1 LYLKMVSF
9 STLAISLLAATA
21 SANPFAAK
29 SSANEPKTA
38 LMSKLMNKAQPTKNS
53 QMRQLDGG
61 DEQVDLSSYSVR
73 FEKCQFVRAFS
84 DDNAADADSET
95 VLTTQRF
102 VIFRL
107 CPTSSCNSN
116 YGEYILGLDEY
127 LDSTVAYRQEEQ
139 EEMCE
144 TCDETCQQYYDDG
157 AAGDDQQAGDDAGDQ
172 DADEGDGDERRLM
185 FGRKLDVDCDQCVSD
200 CEKIENMEDNNY
212 MDATNFVGCVG
223 VQDAGDDG
231 TGALY
236 AGPMCAS
243 SGSKIKIG
251 IFSDED
257 CMVLEQN
264 LDVEDYLTNGDGY
277 AVKLSHALL
286 KTTYDNDD
294 PISCADVAENDDD
307 KYYQAPGTKE
317 ICEEIYQAA
326 AKCEEE
332 HGFSTGINYYDEYY
346 GVQNDNEELVC
357 SFIDSLVAG
366 TYSQEGEIVVGG
378 MASVVSGGSSTTGG
392 QKFALTFFI
401 LGTVGLAVYA
411 AMLHSQLTKGGK
423 SSLSSQGGA
432 MA

>member
-1 LYLKMVSF
+1 MVAF
-9 STLAISLLAATA
+9 STIALSLLAATA

-29 SSANEPKTA
+29 SSKNEPKTA
-38 LMSKLMNKAQPTKNS
+38 FMSKLMNKAQPTKNS
-53 QMRQLDGG
+53 QMRRLDG
-61 DEQVDLSSYSVR
+61 DAQVDLSNYSVR

-102 VIFRL
+102 VVFRM
-107 CPTSSCNSN
+107 CPNSSCNSN
-116 YGEYILGLDEY
+116 YGEYILSLDEY

-144 TCDETCQQYYDDG
+144 TCEESCQYYDDKANNYYQEEEG
-157 AAGDDQQAGDDAGDQ
+157 GDEDE
-172 DADEGDGDERRLM
+172 ADEEEDGDERRLM
-185 FGRKLDVDCDQCVSD
+185 SGRRLDVDCDQCVSD
-200 CEKIENMEDNNY
+200 CQKIENMEDNNY

-231 TGALY
+231 SDALY

-243 SGSKIKIG
+243 NGSKIKIG
-251 IFSDED
+251 VFSDEE

-286 KTTYDNDD
+286 KTTYDNEDQ
-294 PISCADVAENDDD
+294 ITCADIEYYDDD
-307 KYYQAPGTKE
+307 VNTAAGNYKAVGTKE

-332 HGFSTGINYYDEYY
+332 HSFTSGINYYQNYY
-346 GVQNDNEELVC
+346 DVQNDNEELVC
-357 SFIDSLVAG
+357 SFIDSLMAG